1 MELQKFLKWA
11 LIESTAQPPVL
22 KDSGLTLVI
31 ISNEVSKF
39 CIKPPPS
46 FNYLIIL
53 LTFLLS
59 LSIMC
64 DYVIYIIVY
73 AIELFL

>member
-1 MELQKFLKWA
+1 MGLQKFLKWA

-39 CIKPPPS
+39 CINPPPPQP
-46 FNYLIIL
+46 LII
-53 LTFLLS
+53 
-59 LSIMC
+59 
-64 DYVIYIIVY
+64 
-73 AIELFL
+73 